1 MAGLGTDHMSGTT
14 LAAQIPEI
22 WGKMINDFY
31 KEELILADFFTDRS
45 DELADGGDTVYTPN
59 ITEMTGHVKANGAQV
74 TLNANTDTN
83 VTLTVNTWYECSF
96 LIEDREA
103 AQIKRSW
110 NLVERYTK
118 NAGFT
123 IASILES
130 AIAALFIGFSNSV
143 GASTTNLADSDILNA
158 IATLESNIKGNLYN
172 GDVAF
177 IVHPMTFWRQVQA
190 LDKFSL
196 AQNSPVNDPTGKK
209 PKYTLYGLPIYTS
222 VNVPYVTSTTG
233 RVNVLAHKDAIHFAT
248 LALGAGGSMGAFV
261 GANGVRTQASY
272 ELNYVGTLVVSDIA
286 YGVIENR
293 DAAAVR
299 ILTHATKA

>member
-1 MAGLGTDHMSGTT
+1 MSGTT
-14 LAAQIPEI
+14 LADQIPEI

-45 DELADGGDTVYTPN
+45 EELSDGGNEIYTPN
-59 ITEMTGHVKANGAQV
+59 ITEMSANVKVNGSQV

-83 VTLTVNTWYECSF
+83 VTLNVDTWYECSF

-118 NAGFT
+118 NAAFT
-123 IASILES
+123 IASVLEA

-177 IVHPMTFWRQVQA
+177 IFHPMTFWRQVQA

-209 PKYTLYGLPIYTS
+209 PKYTLYGLPIHVS
-222 VNVPYVTSTTG
+222 VSVPYVSSTNG

-261 GANGVRTQASY
+261 GANGIRTQASY
-272 ELNYVGTLVVSDIA
+272 ELPYVGTLVVSDIA
-286 YGVIENR
+286 YGVVENR

>member
-1 MAGLGTDHMSGTT
+1 MALGTSHMSGTT

-45 DELADGGDTVYTPN
+45 DELSDGGDTIYTPN
-59 ITEMTGHVKANGAQV
+59 ITEMTANVKVNGSQV

-83 VTLTVNTWYECSF
+83 ATLVVNTWYECSF

-118 NAGFT
+118 NAAFT
-123 IASILES
+123 IASVLED
-130 AIAALFIGFSNSV
+130 AIAALFISFTNSV
-143 GASTTNLADSDILNA
+143 GASTTNLADSDILNS
-158 IATLESNIKGNLYN
+158 IATLETQVKGSIYN

-177 IVHPMTFWRQVQA
+177 IFHPMTFWRQVQS

-196 AQNSPVNDPTGKK
+196 AVNSPSNDPTGKK
-209 PKYTLYGLPIYTS
+209 PKHLLYGIPVYVS
-222 VNVPYVTSTTG
+222 VSVPYVASTSG
-233 RVNVLAHKDAIHFAT
+233 RVNLLAHKDAIHFAT
-248 LALGAGGSMGAFV
+248 LALGAGGSKGAYV
-261 GANGVRTQASY
+261 GANGIRTQAGY
-272 ELNYVGTLVVSDIA
+272 ELSYVGTLVVSDIA
-286 YGVIENR
+286 YGVVKNR
-293 DAAAVR
+293 DEAAVR
-299 ILTHATKA
+299 ILSHATRV

>member
-1 MAGLGTDHMSGTT
+1 MALGTGQMTGTT

-45 DELADGGDTVYTPN
+45 EELSDGGDTVYTPN
-59 ITEMTGHVKANGAQV
+59 ITEMSANVKVNGSQV

-83 VTLTVNTWYECSF
+83 GTLTVDTWYECSF

-118 NAGFT
+118 NAAFT
-123 IASILES
+123 IASVLES

-172 GDVAF
+172 GEVAF
-177 IVHPMTFWRQVQA
+177 IFHPMTFWRQVQA

-209 PKYTLYGLPIYTS
+209 PKYTLYGLPIYVS
-222 VNVPYVTSTTG
+222 VSVPYVTSTTG

-261 GANGVRTQASY
+261 GANGIRTQASY
-272 ELNYVGTLVVSDIA
+272 ELPYVGTLVVSDIA
-286 YGVIENR
+286 YGVVENR
-293 DAAAVR
+293 DIAAVR

>member
-31 KEELILADFFTDRS
+31 KEELILANFFTDRS
-45 DELADGGDTVYTPN
+45 DELADGGDTIYTPN

-83 VTLTVNTWYECSF
+83 GTLTVNTWYECSF

-110 NLVERYTK
+110 NLVERYTS

-130 AIAALFIGFSNSV
+130 AIAALFIGFSQSV
-143 GASTTNLADSDILNA
+143 GASTTNLVDSDILNA
-158 IATLESNIKGNLYN
+158 IATLETAIKGNIYN

-177 IVHPMTFWRQVQA
+177 FFHPMTFWRQVQA

-209 PKYTLYGLPIYTS
+209 PRYTLYGIPINVS
-222 VNVPYVTSTTG
+222 VSVPYVSSTNG
-233 RVNVLAHKDAIHFAT
+233 RVNLLAHKDAIHFAT

-261 GANGVRTQASY
+261 GANGIRTQASY
-272 ELNYVGTLVVSDIA
+272 ELPYVGTLVVSDIA
-286 YGVIENR
+286 YGVVENR

-299 ILTHATKA
+299 IFSHATKA

>member
-1 MAGLGTDHMSGTT
+1 MALGTGQMSGTT

-45 DELADGGDTVYTPN
+45 DELADGGDTIYTPN
-59 ITEMTGHVKANGAQV
+59 ITEMSANVKVNGSQV

-83 VTLTVNTWYECSF
+83 GTLTVDTWYECSF

-118 NAGFT
+118 NAAFT
-123 IASILES
+123 IASVLET

-172 GDVAF
+172 GEVAF
-177 IVHPMTFWRQVQA
+177 IFHPMTFWRQVQA

-196 AQNSPVNDPTGKK
+196 AQNSPVNDPTGKR
-209 PKYTLYGLPIYTS
+209 PKYTLYGLPIYVS

-261 GANGVRTQASY
+261 GANGIRTQASY
-272 ELNYVGTLVVSDIA
+272 ELPYVGTLVVSDIA
-286 YGVIENR
+286 YGVVENR

>member
-1 MAGLGTDHMSGTT
+1 MALGTGQMSGTT

-31 KEELILADFFTDRS
+31 KEELILANFFTDRS

-59 ITEMTGHVKANGAQV
+59 ITEMSANVKTNGSQV

-83 VTLTVNTWYECSF
+83 GTLTVNTWYECSF

-118 NAGFT
+118 NTAFT
-123 IASILES
+123 IASILED

-143 GASTTNLADSDILNA
+143 GASTTNL
-158 IATLESNIKGNLYN
+158 ESNIKGNLYN

-177 IVHPMTFWRQVQA
+177 FFHPMTFWRQVQS

-196 AQNSPVNDPTGKK
+196 AVNSPVNDPTAKK
-209 PKYTLYGLPIYTS
+209 PSYTLYGLPIYVS
-222 VNVPYVTSTTG
+222 VNVPYVISTTG
-233 RVNVLAHKDAIHFAT
+233 RVNALAHKDAIHYAT
-248 LALGAGGSMGAFV
+248 LALGAGGSMGSFV
-261 GANGVRTQASY
+261 GANGIRTQAEY
-272 ELNYVGTLVVSDIA
+272 ELSYVGTLVVSDIA
-286 YGVIENR
+286 YGVVENR
-293 DAAAVR
+293 DAAGVR